1 MTLCLA
7 SLLLWQG
14 ADVTFADADAADAV
28 ADAAADAA
36 ADCGGKVYVVVLPDV
51 INQKKDC

>member
-14 ADVTFADADAADAV
+14 ADMMFADDAADV
-28 ADAAADAA
+28 AAR
-36 ADCGGKVYVVVLPDV
+36 CM
-51 INQKKDC
+51 ISRHRM

>member
-1 MTLCLA
+1 M
-7 SLLLWQG
+7 
-14 ADVTFADADAADAV
+14 TFADADAADAV